1 MKQDL
6 QSPANL
12 FPQVQARESQG
23 DIIQLLSFFKIVF
36 VEILLKVQ
44 CTSHLGIN
52 FILSTIYMSRHFDTS
67 NQSCSF
73 FSVLFSFSM
82 QQRKFNCFFLTFGT
96 NYSQTE
102 SAKCKQYFEIIMII
116 NSSYQQEHGPC
127 YNSHKK
133 YCMCSCSNI
142 II

>member
-1 MKQDL
+1 MIEKNLNKAQNYHKMLPYSSSMSSMHSKKVL
-6 QSPANL
+6 QSPVNL
-12 FPQVQARESQG
+12 FPQVQARDSQG

-52 FILSTIYMSRHFDTS
+52 FILSTIYMSRDFDTS

-82 QQRKFNCFFLTFGT
+82 QQRKCNCFFFF
-96 NYSQTE
+96 
-102 SAKCKQYFEIIMII
+102 YFWDKLFIDGISKMQAIL
-116 NSSYQQEHGPC
+116 
-127 YNSHKK
+127 
-133 YCMCSCSNI
+133 
-142 II
+142 